1 MRGHLERLR
10 WKFVALDM
18 DSHSLA
24 VADFRGDAFG
34 LTYPR

>member
-10 WKFVALDM
+10 WKFVVLDM

-24 VADFRGDAFG
+24 DADIRGDAFG
-34 LTYPR
+34 LTYRR